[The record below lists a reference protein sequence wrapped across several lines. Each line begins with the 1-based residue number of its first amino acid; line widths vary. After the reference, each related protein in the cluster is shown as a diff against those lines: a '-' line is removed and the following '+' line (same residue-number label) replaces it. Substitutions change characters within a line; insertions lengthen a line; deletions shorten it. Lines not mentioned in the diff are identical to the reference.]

1 MRKIFFL
8 ATGIE
13 KMTSLIKSTRQTPS
27 KYFVS
32 VASLA
37 SKIFYNTG
45 TDVAPT
51 MVVVPHAGA
60 AGTGWST
67 VATLVTAAGTLYRD
81 MGKQVISSGRLFRK
95 VQLLYADGTAST
107 FGVGGSS
114 SAASAATTQ
123 AADYYSAY
131 VELPGTDFSG
141 ADSNTAF
148 TYAPLARL

>member
-37 SKIFYNTG
+37 DKIFYNIG
-45 TDVAPT
+45 TDAAPS
-51 MVVVPHAGA
+51 MVVADENGA

-67 VATLVTAAGTLYRD
+67 VAGLVTAAGTLYRD

-95 VQLLYADGTAST
+95 VQLMYSANTGST
-107 FGVGGSS
+107 LGVGGAST
-114 SAASAATTQ
+114 AAAATGTY
-123 AADYYSAY
+123 AADYYTAY
-131 VELPGTDFSG
+131 IELPGTSFIPDGS
-141 ADSNTAF
+141 DSAVTF
-148 TYAPLARL
+148 APVARL